1 MIRLRL
7 PEDDL
12 INRLADLLEEEMDM
26 LSAKDV
32 ALVGWALART
42 KVPSDSSVYKKLKAQ
57 MVHLLE
63 TQAVSKDEQAAE
75 DDIDDT

>member
-12 INRLADLLEEEMDM
+12 INRLADLLEEEMDK
-26 LSAKDV
+26 LSPKDV
-32 ALVGWALART
+32 ALIGWALART

-63 TQAVSKDEQAAE
+63 T
-75 DDIDDT
+75 